1 MPNKP
6 KTRKITLDKI
16 ETKEGFK
23 CLDKNFPQKIA
34 SKLLIHIPKIE
45 PQIKEN
51 L

>member
-6 KTRKITLDKI
+6 KTRKIILDKR
-16 ETKEGFK
+16 ETKEDFK
-23 CLDKNFPQKIA
+23 CLDKNLPQKIA